1 MEESHNFAERTVTKK
16 AEGTNL
22 RNRILLW
29 ILYFV
34 VFAAIVVSI
43 IVTNGGLALWGF
55 LFFLGL
61 IALIFFTQR
70 LVKEER
76 KYVVENAKLHIYNVN
91 AGGKEK
97 LVFEELVSAFSLIAP
112 VNDEYKAEIDAAD
125 EKLDCRGDAKSPD
138 SYVGILEKDGKK
150 TAVFFEVTNKMLKV
164 MKFYNS
170 KGTVVVNVRY

>member
-1 MEESHNFAERTVTKK
+1 MEDSHNYAERTVTKK

-29 ILYFV
+29 VLYFV
-34 VFAAIVVSI
+34 VFAAIVI
-43 IVTNGGLALWGF
+43 AIAVTNGGLALWGF

-61 IALIFFTQR
+61 IALVFFTQR

-76 KYVVENAKLHIYNVN
+76 KYTIENAKLHIYNVN

-97 LVFEELVSAFSLIAP
+97 LVFEELVSAFSVIAP
-112 VNDEYKAEIDAAD
+112 VNDEYQAQIDAAD
-125 EKLDCRGDAKSPD
+125 EKLDCRGDRKSPD
-138 SYVGILEKDGKK
+138 SYFGLLEKDGKK
-150 TAVFFEVTNKMLKV
+150 TAVLFETTNAMLKI

-170 KGTVVVNVRY
+170 KGTVVTTVRY

>member
-1 MEESHNFAERTVTKK
+1 MEDSHNYAERTVTKK

-29 ILYFV
+29 ILYFL
-34 VFAAIVVSI
+34 VFAGIVIAIA
-43 IVTNGGLALWGF
+43 VTNGGLALWGF

-76 KYVVENAKLHIYNVN
+76 KYTIENAKLHIYNVN

-97 LVFEELVSAFSLIAP
+97 LVFEDFVSAFSVIAP
-112 VNDEYKAEIDAAD
+112 VNDEYQARIDEAD
-125 EKLDCRGDAKSPD
+125 EKLDCRGDRKSPD
-138 SYVGILEKDGKK
+138 SYFGILEKDGKK
-150 TAVFFEVTNKMLKV
+150 TAVLFEVTNAMLKI

-170 KGTVVVNVRY
+170 KGTVVTTVRY